1 MLPFFQLGSRLNLLV
16 IFKVPSCLALE
27 ALKLKVYV
35 TIASCTSTSTCVRP
49 DPWHWSRMH
58 YRMALKH
65 AAHVVYVHLIR
76 ISAIEKKSLA

>member
-35 TIASCTSTSTCVRP
+35 TLVI
-49 DPWHWSRMH
+49 
-58 YRMALKH
+58 
-65 AAHVVYVHLIR
+65 
-76 ISAIEKKSLA
+76 